1 MMVVAAFIISLLML
15 NHYYTA
21 QDRPSGG
28 SDCTSQGLDAT
39 QLCSNHHY
47 LGHPQVPQTSTKAST
62 TPPITARLK
71 EVKAAQRREARAAGH
86 PLVSPGLRHVRGEE
100 SLLKMY
106 KLPDPHHMADLNSS
120 SSSSSSAKLSFVTP
134 ESVNYTPALGVKL
147 RHNNCCSGIL
157 QLLPLH
163 LGTTL

>member
-71 EVKAAQRREARAAGH
+71 AKTAVCASLQKVTATAAVVGSKQAH
-86 PLVSPGLRHVRGEE
+86 LL
-100 SLLKMY
+100 SLL
-106 KLPDPHHMADLNSS
+106 
-120 SSSSSSAKLSFVTP
+120 
-134 ESVNYTPALGVKL
+134 
-147 RHNNCCSGIL
+147 
-157 QLLPLH
+157 
-163 LGTTL
+163 